1 MIFGKD
7 KKELKYA
14 FNDANY
20 AIEYLENKDFKMA
33 LFCML
38 SVKSYLL
45 QMLANNGMT
54 EEDCKGE
61 LSRYLEKTI
70 EERVNDH
77 Q

>member
-38 SVKSYLL
+38 SVKSYLR
-45 QMLANNGMT
+45 QMLVNNGMS
-54 EEDCKGE
+54 EEDCKCE
-61 LSRYLEKTI
+61 LSKFLEKSI
-70 EERVNDH
+70 EEYVNDH

>member
-14 FNDANY
+14 FNDVNY
-20 AIEYLENKDFKMA
+20 AIEYLEKKDFKIA

-38 SVKSYLL
+38 SVKSYLR
-45 QMLANNGMT
+45 QMLANNGMS
-54 EEDCKGE
+54 EEDCKGALSKYLDNRIKE
-61 LSRYLEKTI
+61 L
-70 EERVNDH
+70 VNDH

>member
-14 FNDANY
+14 FNETNY
-20 AIEYLENKDFKMA
+20 AIEYLEKKDFRMA

-38 SVKSYLL
+38 SVKSYLR
-45 QMLANNGMT
+45 QMLVNNGIA
-54 EEDCKGE
+54 EEDCKGVLSKYLDDQIKE
-61 LSRYLEKTI
+61 L
-70 EERVNDH
+70 VNDH